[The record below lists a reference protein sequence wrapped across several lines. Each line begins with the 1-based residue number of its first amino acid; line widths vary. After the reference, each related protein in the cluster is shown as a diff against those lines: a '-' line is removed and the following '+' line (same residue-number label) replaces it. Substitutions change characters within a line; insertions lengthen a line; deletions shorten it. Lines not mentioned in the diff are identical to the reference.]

1 MKSEPSRGEFVHA
14 ALWLGKHGVRVGIPT
29 RLLATRLGFRG
40 GGRMRSLLIRLAVFF
55 PVATAGAV
63 GYQCLQYLPGVRGV
77 EMTESTIFYFLLCG
91 VQLAVWLAI
100 RAGDRR
106 AAHQLG
112 ARRLDRPRP
121 SWRELPGGWF
131 LASAAVTF
139 AGGAALGITMFLA
152 TPYRTYA
159 WSWLGVLALGGLVSG
174 VIATGILRRPVLAED
189 EPSAAVDAV
198 VRIEDLYVAMPSC
211 YAVPVFID
219 LLTTNRQPPG
229 FGPWL
234 IGYAGLALA
243 LQLVGGLRHWRR
255 RPVLSPGDYGVPLP
269 AQPGPTR

>member
-1 MKSEPSRGEFVHA
+1 MRSEPSRAEFVRA
-14 ALWLGKHGVRVGIPT
+14 AVWLGRHGVRVGVPT
-29 RLLATRLGFRG
+29 PLLATRLGGRTG
-40 GGRMRSLLIRLAVFF
+40 GNALPLLIRLAVFLLL
-55 PVATAGAV
+55 AAAAAV

-77 EMTESTIFYFLLCG
+77 EMTESKVLYFLLAG
-91 VQLAVWLAI
+91 NQLAFWSMI

-106 AAHQLG
+106 AARRLG

-121 SWRELPGGWF
+121 SWREVPGGWF
-131 LASAAVTF
+131 LASTAVTF
-139 AGGAALGITMFLA
+139 AGGAALAITMFLA

-159 WSWLGVLALGGLVSG
+159 WSWLGVLALGGVVFG
-174 VIATGILRRPVLAED
+174 VIATGIVRRPVLAED

-198 VRIEDLYVAMPSC
+198 VRIEDLYLVMPAY
-211 YAVPVFID
+211 YALPVLFD

-243 LQLVGGLRHWRR
+243 LQLVGSLRHRRR
-255 RPVLSPGDYGVPLP
+255 RPVLPPGDYGVPLP
-269 AQPGPTR
+269 AQPGVAR